1 MLYRKSL
8 QNVIAMPEGPTS
20 ASSVEPKKTSLCL
33 RLTMLVFFLK
43 EQPFLAGRIL
53 LSVGVGN
60 MVFGRWCPR
69 KLRSGLGSGLIYNRY
84 ICGVFGIRKR
94 KDFFE
99 G

>member
-8 QNVIAMPEGPTS
+8 QNVIAMPKGPTS
-20 ASSVEPKKTSLCL
+20 ANSVEPKKTSLCL

-43 EQPFLAGRIL
+43 EQPFLAGRTL

-60 MVFGRWCPR
+60 MVFGSWCPR